1 MKGAVARHRRSRLR
15 HLVWLPVV
23 AILAIVGGLAA
34 PVLFARMFPQQAV
47 SVLRG
52 SLEVKDWT
60 LLAVVTSDTSAL
72 VVEIDFV
79 AKDEGNMSPPPW
91 PSVSAVMRA
100 HRMTESLQTRAL
112 GPTRFEAT
120 LEPAMA
126 GAWTVEIEAD
136 GTPLQIPVVVR

>member
-1 MKGAVARHRRSRLR
+1 MKSAVARHRRSRLR

-47 SVLRG
+47 SVVRG
-52 SLEVKDWT
+52 SLEVEDWT
-60 LLAVVTSDTSAL
+60 LLAVVTSETSAL

-91 PSVSAVMRA
+91 PSVSAFMRE
-100 HRMTESLQTRAL
+100 HSMTERPQTRAL

-120 LEPAMA
+120 FEPAMA

-136 GTPLQIPVVVR
+136 GNSLQIPIVVR